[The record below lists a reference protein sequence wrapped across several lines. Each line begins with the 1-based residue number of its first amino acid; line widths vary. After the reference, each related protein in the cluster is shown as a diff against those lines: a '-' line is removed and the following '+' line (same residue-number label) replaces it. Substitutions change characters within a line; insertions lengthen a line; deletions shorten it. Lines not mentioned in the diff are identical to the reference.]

1 LYKVK
6 DQFKDDLMEELDDRF
21 IKASD
26 AHQYT
31 PQVMFDVFKTRTN
44 SSITAIDAKAEVAN
58 AKIEGVLDRLERDVA
73 EIKDDLKELVRGNS

>member
-1 LYKVK
+1 MYKVK